1 MKKLINVMLTLAMFL
16 SLVPANYLVTAEDK
30 YDNQHQ
36 ALFTYIL
43 TEPSAEGENGKAV
56 ITGFVDNY
64 KELLGSSTEI
74 VIPDIYVNT
83 DTGVKYNCELSA
95 TKSKFM
101 KDNNYITN
109 VTMPSYY
116 KSVCSMF
123 FQNAT
128 ALKNVTFKSESSFN
142 FFVKS
147 LSGCT
152 SLEKMYVYAD
162 KLSNSPAATIFTG
175 VPTSAIAYVK
185 NETVKEQLVN
195 WPGIIIVDPDMNDSG
210 SDIIKDALKKKI
222 DEVESFLSG
231 IDKTKYTNIEALETE
246 LSNAKTVYN
255 NGSATQDDVNN
266 ATNLL
271 AAAFDKVEEIV
282 DKTVLIKKIEE
293 ISVYLNEL
301 GLDQGLYT
309 GINAVNTAHYN
320 AIKVN
325 IKATATQA
333 EVDEALSK
341 LNTAYDNIALKTTNV
356 IELKNALI
364 EESNFIQGKKDIDY
378 NLNDLRAAADS
389 ASTVYYDESASQIE
403 IDQVCAD
410 LKAAQEA
417 VTKKN
422 AEAQI
427 TEMNGIIDQL
437 EALNEKDYTKDSW
450 SAVETAIT
458 YAKSINDGLVSQ
470 YITAIEDLKA
480 AMSTL
485 ELKPQN
491 VEEAGEPIAIIQKN
505 AVETTLGEFTADE
518 AVAGATKI
526 KITFDCAPDVSFN
539 QYASIEMKAN
549 IAGTESY
556 MKFVGTDTT
565 ETAGAKG
572 FTIEL
577 PLSNA
582 INSGDDV
589 KLVAYTWAWANA
601 SDYVY
606 AVTKVEYINAVG
618 QVVKAVTDRTI
629 ALDDLK
635 AAIAEAEKIESA
647 NYTEESYA
655 ALTAALTAARELPE
669 DSAKADIE
677 AAKTALETAVS
688 GLAEK
693 TDDSSSEPTPDSESE
708 PDSKQDSSSTPDSAT
723 SSETDSKTDNSSS
736 KTDESNSSTTS
747 KTDSA
752 SSGKA
757 NTTSNANSG
766 ANGSSNP
773 NTGAASATAA
783 GIILL
788 SAIGVIASRKK

>member
-1 MKKLINVMLTLAMFL
+1 MKKLKNFQRILGVLLTGFIALNSISFTAIAESTDPALFIIDSYTLKGYVGDETDIVLPTEVNGVTITTIWGNAFKDNIAITSIKIPEGYTTLAGSAIRSCT
-16 SLVPANYLVTAEDK
+16 SLKSVSLPNSLTGAIGTFQFRDCPALESVNVPYGINNLNSYAFYGCTNPNLVIDIQSV
-30 YDNQHQ
+30 N
-36 ALFTYIL
+36 
-43 TEPSAEGENGKAV
+43 
-56 ITGFVDNY
+56 ITTV
-64 KELLGSSTEI
+64 GS
-74 VIPDIYVNT
+74 NAF
-83 DTGVKYNCELSA
+83 TGVIGTIKTYSQTVYDLVKANAPTANVLLI
-95 TKSKFM
+95 
-101 KDNNYITN
+101 KDNT
-109 VTMPSYY
+109 
-116 KSVCSMF
+116 
-123 FQNAT
+123 T
-128 ALKNVTFKSESSFN
+128 ALKDSLSKAAAYKEDNYTIDSYKVLTDAVTAGNTLIENGNASQSEIDNAIEAINNAINGLVKREFIEFDKIMAEAEDILNNHSYEYTSKTIGFLRGDVNRAKAFKESVTGEISEYVQSQINTHTSYMRSSINLLVPLDKTEVFNELQQTITTAESYGSEDFTEESYAELKKALESAKALTEASSFEDLALA
-142 FFVKS
+142 KQAID
-147 LSGCT
+147 T
-152 SLEKMYVYAD
+152 ALENLEIK
-162 KLSNSPAATIFTG
+162 
-175 VPTSAIAYVK
+175 
-185 NETVKEQLVN
+185 
-195 WPGIIIVDPDMNDSG
+195 PGI
-210 SDIIKDALKKKI
+210 
-222 DEVESFLSG
+222 E
-231 IDKTKYTNIEALETE
+231 
-246 LSNAKTVYN
+246 
-255 NGSATQDDVNN
+255 
-266 ATNLL
+266 
-271 AAAFDKVEEIV
+271 
-282 DKTVLIKKIEE
+282 
-293 ISVYLNEL
+293 
-301 GLDQGLYT
+301 
-309 GINAVNTAHYN
+309 
-320 AIKVN
+320 
-325 IKATATQA
+325 
-333 EVDEALSK
+333 
-341 LNTAYDNIALKTTNV
+341 
-356 IELKNALI
+356 
-364 EESNFIQGKKDIDY
+364 
-378 NLNDLRAAADS
+378 
-389 ASTVYYDESASQIE
+389 
-403 IDQVCAD
+403 
-410 LKAAQEA
+410 
-417 VTKKN
+417 
-422 AEAQI
+422 
-427 TEMNGIIDQL
+427 
-437 EALNEKDYTKDSW
+437 
-450 SAVETAIT
+450 
-458 YAKSINDGLVSQ
+458 
-470 YITAIEDLKA
+470 
-480 AMSTL
+480 
-485 ELKPQN
+485 
-491 VEEAGEPIAIIQKN
+491 EEAGEPFAVINKN
-505 AVETTLGEFTADE
+505 AVETTLGEFAADE

-647 NYTEESYA
+647 NYTEESFA

-788 SAIGVIASRKK
+788 SAIGVIFSKRK